1 MKKIILSGMIGNGLE
16 WYDYAVYSYFVTTFS
31 KLFFPAGNDSAHL
44 LAVFGI
50 YAVGFVARPFG
61 AILFG
66 MMGDRLGRRAALVA
80 SIFLMA
86 IPTGCIG
93 LLPTYEQVGIAA
105 PLLLTL
111 MRLLQGLSLGGEF
124 SGSMTYLI
132 EHSPSEKRGTVG
144 STVVSSLIVGFIFGS
159 LLALGIKAATTEA
172 QFDSWGWRIP
182 FLLGVP
188 IALIG
193 FYIRHHCEESP
204 TYVAAKREGMLS
216 RSPLRD
222 TVIFERW
229 RILQAISIYISV
241 TMPFYLITTYFL
253 SFTERSLGRTKEEA
267 FAVNL
272 SNMLILLVISTVS
285 AWLSDR
291 IGRKRVMMLTAV
303 AYLLLSYPLMQ
314 LMQRP
319 EFSSIMVAQALMAVM
334 IGFYIGPVPAVLV
347 EMFPTR
353 IRSTAMAL
361 AYNISAAMFGGT
373 SPMVNEWLIKTTG
386 TNLAIAWYLM
396 ACAVVSLVALGLYR
410 DRYRD
415 ALR

>member
-16 WYDYAVYSYFVTTFS
+16 WYDYAVYSFFVTTFS
-31 KLFFPAGNDSAHL
+31 RLFFPAGNESAHI
-44 LAVFGI
+44 LATFGI

-61 AILFG
+61 AVLFG
-66 MMGDRLGRRAALVA
+66 RMGDRLGRRAALVA

-93 LLPTYEQVGIAA
+93 LLPTYAQVGIVA

-132 EHSPSEKRGTVG
+132 EHSPAGKRGLIG
-144 STVVSSLIVGFIFGS
+144 STVVSSLIIGFIFG
-159 LLALGIKAATTEA
+159 LLMALGIKWATTDV
-172 QFDSWGWRIP
+172 QFETWGWRIP

-193 FYIRHHCEESP
+193 FYIRHHCDESP
-204 TYVAAKREGMLS
+204 TYIAAKRDGTLS
-216 RSPLRD
+216 KSPLHD
-222 TVIFERW
+222 TMVFERW
-229 RILQAISIYISV
+229 RILQAVCIYISV
-241 TMPFYLITTYFL
+241 TMPFYLITTYFAT
-253 SFTERSLGRTKEEA
+253 FTEHTLGRAKEEA
-267 FAVNL
+267 LSINL
-272 SNMLILLVISTVS
+272 INMLILLVLSTYS

-291 IGRKRVMMLTAV
+291 FGRRRVMATTAV
-303 AYLLLSYPLMQ
+303 AYLLLSYPLMV

-319 EFSSIMVAQALMAVM
+319 DFYSILVAQALMATM
-334 IGFYIGPVPAVLV
+334 ISFYIGPVPALLV

-361 AYNISAAMFGGT
+361 AYNISAALFGGT

-386 TNLAIAWYLM
+386 TNLAISWYLM
-396 ACAVVSLVALGLYR
+396 LCAGISIVALFFYR
-410 DRYRD
+410 DGYREP
-415 ALR
+415 LP

>member
-204 TYVAAKREGMLS
+204 TYVTAKREGTLS
-216 RSPLRD
+216 QSPLRD

-229 RILQAISIYISV
+229 RILQAICIYISV

-291 IGRKRVMMLTAV
+291 LGRKRVMISTAV

-319 EFSSIMVAQALMAVM
+319 EFSSILVAQALMAVM

-396 ACAVVSLVALGLYR
+396 LCAVVSLVALALYR
-410 DRYRD
+410 DRYREP
-415 ALR
+415 LR

>member
-16 WYDYAVYSYFVTTFS
+16 WYDYAVYAYFVTTFS
-31 KLFFPAGNDSAHL
+31 KLFFPAGNESAHIL
-44 LAVFGI
+44 LTFGI

-66 MMGDRLGRRAALVA
+66 LMGDRAGRRAALVT

-93 LLPTYEQVGIAA
+93 LLPTYEQAGIAA

-124 SGSMTYLI
+124 SGSMTYLV
-132 EHSPSEKRGTVG
+132 EHSPSGKRGTIG
-144 STVVSSLIVGFIFGS
+144 STVVSSLIVGFIFG
-159 LLALGIKAATTEA
+159 LLIALAIKSATSNA
-172 QFDSWGWRIP
+172 QFETWGWRIP

-193 FYIRHHCEESP
+193 FYIRHHCDESP
-204 TYVAAKREGMLS
+204 TYVTAKRAGLLS
-216 RSPLRD
+216 TAPLRE
-222 TVIFERW
+222 TLTFELGRVF
-229 RILQAISIYISV
+229 QAIGIYISV
-241 TMPFYLITTYFL
+241 TMPFYLVTTYFAT
-253 SFTERSLGRTKEEA
+253 FTEHSLKRTKEEA
-267 FAVNL
+267 LTINL
-272 SNMLILLVISTVS
+272 LNMVVLLVLSTFS

-291 IGRKRVMMLTAV
+291 FGRRRVMIVTAV
-303 AYLLLSYPLMQ
+303 AYLLLSYPLMM

-319 EFSSIMVAQALMAVM
+319 DYWSILEAQAMMAAM
-334 IGFYIGPVPAVLV
+334 IAFYIGPVPALLV

-361 AYNISAAMFGGT
+361 AYNISAALFGGT

-396 ACAVVSLVALGLYR
+396 VSAAVSIVALVYYR
-410 DRYRD
+410 DGYRD

>member
-66 MMGDRLGRRAALVA
+66 RMGDRLGRRAALVA

-132 EHSPSEKRGTVG
+132 EHSPSEKRGAVG

-159 LLALGIKAATTEA
+159 LLALGIKAATTET

-204 TYVAAKREGMLS
+204 TYVAAKREGTLS
-216 RSPLRD
+216 KTPLRD
-222 TVIFERW
+222 TMVFERW
-229 RILQAISIYISV
+229 RILQAICIYISV

-253 SFTERSLGRTKEEA
+253 SFTERSLGRSKEEA
-267 FAVNL
+267 LAINL

-291 IGRKRVMMLTAV
+291 FGRKRVMMLTAV

-319 EFSSIMVAQALMAVM
+319 EFSSILLAQALMAVM

-373 SPMVNEWLIKTTG
+373 SPMVNEWLIRVTG
-386 TNLAIAWYLM
+386 TNLAIAGYLM
-396 ACAVVSLVALGLYR
+396 VCAAVSFVALGLYR
-410 DRYRD
+410 DGYRE